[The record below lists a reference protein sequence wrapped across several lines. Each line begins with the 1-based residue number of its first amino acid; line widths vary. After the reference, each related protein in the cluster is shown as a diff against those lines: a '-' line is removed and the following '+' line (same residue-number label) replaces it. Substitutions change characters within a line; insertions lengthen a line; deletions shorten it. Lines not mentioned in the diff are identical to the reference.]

1 MSVSKDRA
9 VIIGI
14 WNRPP
19 NLTKEAFETK
29 ITSLVHSAL
38 ALPIAQRN
46 YLKFE
51 IVDDSVLCYDLP
63 SSFRKHRLVC
73 GLLRNAQYVV
83 PDHKVLQ
90 VHSPQAE
97 EDFAQIFED
106 PTFSKLLLDAQED
119 LYGDRRNDTANV
131 FSVDI
136 ETRIDLPAP
145 KDCARLVSA
154 FPRPANLSAG
164 EYHPKM
170 RSFADRL
177 AAPPITQK
185 HALKYSLWL
194 PNNTLNVKLRDL
206 GFPEPEPLV
215 VAML

>member
-1 MSVSKDRA
+1 MSVSEDRA

-19 NLTKEAFETK
+19 NLTKKPSRLRSLRSCTLLSPCQLPSGT
-29 ITSLVHSAL
+29 TSNSRSWMTL
-38 ALPIAQRN
+38 
-46 YLKFE
+46 F
-51 IVDDSVLCYDLP
+51 LCYDLP
-63 SSFRKHRLVC
+63 SSFRKHRLVW
-73 GLLRNAQYVV
+73 GLLRNAQYVS
-83 PDHKVLQ
+83 PITK
-90 VHSPQAE
+90 SSKSIPPQAE
-97 EDFAQIFED
+97 EDFAQISED

>member
-1 MSVSKDRA
+1 MSVSEDRA

-51 IVDDSVLCYDLP
+51 IKGFL
-63 SSFRKHRLVC
+63 
-73 GLLRNAQYVV
+73 
-83 PDHKVLQ
+83 
-90 VHSPQAE
+90 SPQLLALELPEARLAE

-177 AAPPITQK
+177 ADPPSPKTRAQIF
-185 HALKYSLWL
+185 
-194 PNNTLNVKLRDL
+194 V
-206 GFPEPEPLV
+206 V
-215 VAML
+215 VAE